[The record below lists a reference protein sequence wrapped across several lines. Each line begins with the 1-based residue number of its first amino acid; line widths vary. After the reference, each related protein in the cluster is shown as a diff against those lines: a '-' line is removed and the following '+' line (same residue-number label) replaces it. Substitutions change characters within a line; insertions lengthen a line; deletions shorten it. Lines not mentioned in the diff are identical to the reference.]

1 MRRLI
6 QVSLYDTFSQSS
18 CHEMGATTAPHW
30 HRQLRQAPISVM
42 KVQDHSLPL
51 RTPASPSISK
61 CFSCPLVPGSSRK
74 AQRPVTSPMITRHVS
89 IFFFRF
95 CRVDLQRPDM
105 HIRRRRRLSFTTRSF
120 LPRLSL
126 TASYATSFVRTALGY
141 AQRTA
146 NIASTTCCP
155 C

>member
-30 HRQLRQAPISVM
+30 HRQCARPTDLGYECT
-42 KVQDHSLPL
+42 HSLPF

-105 HIRRRRRLSFTTRSF
+105 HIRRRRRLSFTTRNF

-146 NIASTTCCP
+146 NIPSTTCCP